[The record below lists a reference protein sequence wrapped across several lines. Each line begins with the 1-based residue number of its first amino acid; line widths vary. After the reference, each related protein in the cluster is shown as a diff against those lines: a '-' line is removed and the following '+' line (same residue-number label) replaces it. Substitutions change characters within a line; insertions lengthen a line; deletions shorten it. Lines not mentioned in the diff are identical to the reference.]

1 MQAFLTVVRQSFRTA
16 YDHALPRMG
25 AAIAFYTLFAMAPML
40 LVVISLAS
48 LVLEQDMAREQV
60 TSFAERLGGP
70 RAAETVSTA
79 LSNASF
85 TMPGGPEAVI
95 GALAFFFGA
104 TAAFNS
110 LLKALNRI
118 WSVDIQTESSIWRYV
133 RRRLLS
139 FLLVLAVALVALL
152 SFMATSVLSG
162 LRSQVPEVVANL
174 PLVNTLSNALLI
186 LIPLS
191 LLFATIYRVVPD
203 AKLGWLDVGIGG
215 VLTAL
220 LFAAGALAIGHYV
233 GTSSVGSVFGAAS
246 SVVLTLVWVYWT
258 AQIVLFGA
266 VVTHTISD
274 YRRGRLD
281 TAPAAA

>member
-1 MQAFLTVVRQSFRTA
+1 
-16 YDHALPRMG
+16 
-25 AAIAFYTLFAMAPML
+25 
-40 LVVISLAS
+40 
-48 LVLEQDMAREQV
+48 
-60 TSFAERLGGP
+60 
-70 RAAETVSTA
+70 
-79 LSNASF
+79 
-85 TMPGGPEAVI
+85 MPGGPEAVI
-95 GALAFFFGA
+95 GAGAFFFGA

-118 WSVDIQTESSIWRYV
+118 WSVDVQTESSIWRYV

-139 FLLVLAVALVALL
+139 FLLVLVVALVALL
-152 SFMATSVLSG
+152 SFMAMSVLSG
-162 LRSQVPEVVANL
+162 LRSHLPEVVADL

-186 LIPLS
+186 LVPLS

-220 LFAAGALAIGHYV
+220 LFAAGALVIGQYV

>member
-1 MQAFLTVVRQSFRTA
+1 MQAALTIIRQSFRTA
-16 YDHALPRMG
+16 RDHALPSMG
-25 AAIAFYTLFAMAPML
+25 AAIAFYTLFTMAPLL

-48 LVLEQDMAREQV
+48 VMLERGAAREQIA
-60 TSFAERLGGP
+60 SFAERLGGP
-70 RAAETVSTA
+70 QAAETVSTA
-79 LSNASF
+79 LANTSF
-85 TMPGGPEAVI
+85 TLPGGPEVVI
-95 GALAFFFGA
+95 GVLAFFFGA
-104 TAAFNS
+104 TAMFNA

-118 WSVDIQTESSIWRYV
+118 WSVDIQTESSIWRHI

-139 FLLVLAVALVALL
+139 FVLVLVVALL
-152 SFMATSVLSG
+152 AVLCFLATTVVSG
-162 LRSQVPEVVANL
+162 LRSHLPEVLVDL
-174 PLVNTLSNALLI
+174 PLLNTLANAAII
-186 LIPLS
+186 LVPLS

-215 VLTAL
+215 GLTAL
-220 LFAAGALAIGHYV
+220 LFAAGALVIGRYV
-233 GTSSVGSVFGAAS
+233 GIASVGSVFGTAS

-281 TAPAAA
+281 AKPTAA